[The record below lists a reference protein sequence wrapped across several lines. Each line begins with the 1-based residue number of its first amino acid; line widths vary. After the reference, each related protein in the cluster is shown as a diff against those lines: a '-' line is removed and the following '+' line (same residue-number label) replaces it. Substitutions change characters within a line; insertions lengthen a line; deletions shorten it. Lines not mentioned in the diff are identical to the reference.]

1 VRTTLI
7 LLTLT
12 LAACSSGPSA
22 PQQADAAKIDRQL
35 TELYRPLAA
44 LVEES
49 RLSVQDFMKKEG
61 RQQVLP
67 SDRPPTDDELKR
79 WIAKFEGDLM
89 PRNERMCA
97 LIRSKRDLV
106 DGPELPASWQ
116 ALLEHQDGWRAAHEK
131 WTKEGV
137 AYPFHAPTPFPR
149 SLERELKAS
158 IAALE
163 ARRDAL
169 KKG

>member
-1 VRTTLI
+1 VRKTLFI
-7 LLTLT
+7 LTLT
-12 LAACSSGPSA
+12 LAGCAAGPSA
-22 PQQADAAKIDRQL
+22 EQQAEIAKTDRQL
-35 TELYRPLAA
+35 AELYRPLAA

-49 RLSVQDFMKKEG
+49 RLSVQDFLKKEG

-79 WIAKFEGDLM
+79 WISKFESDLM

-97 LIRSKRDLV
+97 LIRAKRDLV
-106 DGPELPASWQ
+106 DGPSLPASWQ

-131 WTKEGV
+131 WKKEGV

-169 KKG
+169 MKS